1 MKRAHLQEY
10 ITKHAELGSNGPKAA
25 AQRKSRMKKLKRVG
39 MEAQGGGGK
48 FKISVDGEVEDVEAV
63 EKEEE
68 TVLVF
73 PSPGDFK
80 GPVVTVSGLGF
91 A

>member
-39 MEAQGGGGK
+39 MEMAASASGGK
-48 FKISVDGEVEDVEAV
+48 FKMSYDGDVRATCVDRI
-63 EKEEE
+63 
-68 TVLVF
+68 
-73 PSPGDFK
+73 
-80 GPVVTVSGLGF
+80 VVPRKQN
-91 A
+91 